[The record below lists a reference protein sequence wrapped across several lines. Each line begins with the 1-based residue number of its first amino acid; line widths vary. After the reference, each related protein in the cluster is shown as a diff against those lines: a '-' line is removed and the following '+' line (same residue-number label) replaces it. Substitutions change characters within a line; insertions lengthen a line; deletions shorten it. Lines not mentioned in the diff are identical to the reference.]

1 MPIYIITGRLGSGKS
16 LATVC
21 RIRDLL
27 AEGRPVATNLDL
39 NLEKLCG
46 PKAKTPR
53 VVRLPDKPT
62 VAHLDSL
69 GRGNESYD
77 ETKNGG
83 IFLDEVSQ
91 LLNARNWQDKRQQDV
106 IDWLVHSRKKG
117 WDVYFICQHIS
128 QVDRQVRD
136 ALVEYLV
143 ECRRFDR
150 LKIPFISSAVDTFTL
165 GKVKLK
171 LPRMHVAKVLYGT
184 EFNAMVADR
193 WWYRGE
199 DLYAA
204 YDTRQV
210 FREDASQAPYSYLP
224 GWYTH
229 GRLQPQKV
237 RGIEAKLNERRKIL
251 KLREAGIIT
260 QEQWREWSNFISRC
274 PSW

>member
-16 LATVC
+16 LATVG

-62 VAHLDSL
+62 VGHLDSL

-143 ECRRFDR
+143 ERRRSRHDYFQSHR
-150 LKIPFISSAVDTFTL
+150 
-165 GKVKLK
+165 
-171 LPRMHVAKVLYGT
+171 
-184 EFNAMVADR
+184 
-193 WWYRGE
+193 
-199 DLYAA
+199 
-204 YDTRQV
+204 RQL
-210 FREDASQAPYSYLP
+210 QA
-224 GWYTH
+224 
-229 GRLQPQKV
+229 R
-237 RGIEAKLNERRKIL
+237 
-251 KLREAGIIT
+251 
-260 QEQWREWSNFISRC
+260 
-274 PSW
+274 